1 MLFVARIIDGLTGG
15 NLSIAQAYI
24 SDVTDAKNRSQ
35 GLGLI
40 GAAFGLGFIIGPVTG
55 GFLSQWGYAVPAFAA
70 AGMSFLNLILI
81 YLWLPES
88 LTAEKRASMTE
99 KRPAITLGALFTTLA
114 RPFTGALLTTRFFF
128 GLAFA
133 IFQTI
138 FSLYALKKFNLTAAQ
153 TGYVLT
159 YVGVLSVITQGF
171 LVGRITKMV
180 REDILI
186 VSCVALMG
194 ISLIGWAI
202 APSVL
207 VLLIVLAPTSLSGG
221 ILNTLL
227 SSTLTKAVAPQ
238 EIGGILGLS
247 ASVESSTRIL
257 APILGGAL
265 LQQLGTWAP
274 GLFGAI
280 VMAGLFVYVW
290 SKIYNH
296 PIVLTLR
303 QEPAFATQTVTD

>member
-1 MLFVARIIDGLTGG
+1 
-15 NLSIAQAYI
+15 
-24 SDVTDAKNRSQ
+24 
-35 GLGLI
+35 
-40 GAAFGLGFIIGPVTG
+40 
-55 GFLSQWGYAVPAFAA
+55 
-70 AGMSFLNLILI
+70 
-81 YLWLPES
+81 
-88 LTAEKRASMTE
+88 MTE
-99 KRPAITLGALFTTLA
+99 KRPAITLSALFTALT
-114 RPFTGALLTTRFFF
+114 RPFTGAILTTRFFF

-194 ISLIGWAI
+194 VSLLGWAI

-247 ASVESSTRIL
+247 TSVESSTRIL
-257 APILGGAL
+257 APIIGGAL

-280 VMAGLFVYVW
+280 VMAGLLVYVW

-303 QEPAFATQTVTD
+303 QEPALATQTITD